1 MTNRE
6 AYVFGWVFGRLNAAA
21 YPQEI
26 GGDLTLAAQRP
37 YTALARVISDAHRLG
52 LLKRDLDRQVA
63 EALCEITS
71 IDPPVEGGSEK
82 FQPLEMQG
90 AWQLGYFAGKGK
102 RPLASVEFDISAAR
116 KAKGLTQ
123 AQLADTMDVN
133 QAVISRWES
142 GKVSPNAWNL
152 DKLKEILS

>member
-90 AWQLGYFAGKGK
+90 AWPVSYTH
-102 RPLASVEFDISAAR
+102 
-116 KAKGLTQ
+116 LT
-123 AQLADTMDVN
+123 LPTT
-133 QAVISRWES
+133 
-142 GKVSPNAWNL
+142 
-152 DKLKEILS
+152 

>member
-52 LLKRDLDRQVA
+52 LLRGISTGRLLRR
-63 EALCEITS
+63 
-71 IDPPVEGGSEK
+71 
-82 FQPLEMQG
+82 
-90 AWQLGYFAGKGK
+90 FA
-102 RPLASVEFDISAAR
+102 DH
-116 KAKGLTQ
+116 Q
-123 AQLADTMDVN
+123 H
-133 QAVISRWES
+133 
-142 GKVSPNAWNL
+142 
-152 DKLKEILS
+152 

>member
-1 MTNRE
+1 MTNRG

-82 FQPLEMQG
+82 FQPLEMRG

-102 RPLASVEFDISAAR
+102 RPLASVEFDIAAAR

-123 AQLADTMDVN
+123 AQLADAMDVN

>member
-26 GGDLTLAAQRP
+26 GGDFTLAAQRP
-37 YTALARVISDAHRLG
+37 YTASARVVSDAHRLG
-52 LLKRDLDRQVA
+52 LLKGDLDRQIG

-71 IDPPVEGGSEK
+71 IDPPMEGGSEK
-82 FQPLEMQG
+82 FQPLEIQG
-90 AWQLGYFAGKGK
+90 AWQMGYFAGKGT
-102 RPLASVEFDISAAR
+102 RPLASAEFDIAAAR
-116 KAKGLTQ
+116 KAKNLTQ
-123 AQLADTMDVN
+123 AQLADAMGVD
-133 QAVISRWES
+133 QAVVSRWES
-142 GKVSPNAWNL
+142 GKVSPNAGNL

>member
-26 GGDLTLAAQRP
+26 GGNLTLAAQRP
-37 YTALARVISDAHRLG
+37 YTALARVISDAHRLC
-52 LLKRDLDRQVA
+52 LLKGDLDRQVA

-82 FQPLEMQG
+82 FQPLGMQG
-90 AWQLGYFAGKGK
+90 SWQLGYFAGKGK
-102 RPLASVEFDISAAR
+102 RPLASVEFDIAAAR

-123 AQLADTMDVN
+123 AKLADAMDVN